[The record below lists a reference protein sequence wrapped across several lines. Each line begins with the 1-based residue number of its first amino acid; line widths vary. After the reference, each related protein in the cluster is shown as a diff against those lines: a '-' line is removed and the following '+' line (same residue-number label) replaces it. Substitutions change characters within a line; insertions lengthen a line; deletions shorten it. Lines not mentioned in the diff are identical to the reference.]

1 MKLSYGIVLAA
12 QFLTV
17 LALPSPNKGKSA
29 SSTTSSAAA
38 AVTTTTPAA
47 GAEEEEKANEVN
59 LTGHFGVKVNI
70 GGGNIKTD
78 TLFPPGQNGAL
89 EVEIQDTQARVLTVT
104 ENKTPAAAPAGFTAL
119 ESVSYVVAMEGGAA
133 NLTLQKIDYIRN
145 ANSTLDI
152 SKGVLGRLCTE
163 TKTFVVGAGVGE
175 TEFEADENEL
185 TTPVD
190 NIVGEFAMFLPDAAA
205 ATGGAAA
212 AEGATTGGSSAT
224 TAEVLAQLLG
234 LLGVG
239 TAGGN

>member
-1 MKLSYGIVLAA
+1 MLTNLS
-12 QFLTV
+12 
-17 LALPSPNKGKSA
+17 LPKG
-29 SSTTSSAAA
+29 
-38 AVTTTTPAA
+38 
-47 GAEEEEKANEVN
+47 
-59 LTGHFGVKVNI
+59 
-70 GGGNIKTD
+70 
-78 TLFPPGQNGAL
+78 
-89 EVEIQDTQARVLTVT
+89 
-104 ENKTPAAAPAGFTAL
+104 
-119 ESVSYVVAMEGGAA
+119 
-133 NLTLQKIDYIRN
+133 
-145 ANSTLDI
+145 TLDI

-163 TKTFVVGAGVGE
+163 TKTFVVGAAVGE

-185 TTPVD
+185 TTLVD